1 MATKRRTE
9 AVTPPDVL
17 IRLAEA
23 ADQEVLVGGQALA
36 AWVERYGLAIP
47 DDTVAISND
56 VDFLAR
62 SAGAADRVRH
72 LAKVL
77 GGQAHFPSRHALTAL
92 VGQAYRDIS
101 DEAYLNVD
109 VIFKVIG
116 LTADAVRQEAI
127 QFSLGKTRFLVMHPL
142 HVLKS
147 RLWNL
152 HKLREKQNDKGA
164 LQLSLAIEVARA
176 FLQEEASSTPA
187 DELASG
193 RSPIQPYVSDIMRM
207 AKSDAGRKVA
217 ARLGLHVA
225 DAIDPFLIPAGPFW
239 EKAWPKL
246 QPLMSPAYA
255 VRFEPPDEAEEGW
268 ASPTP

>member
-1 MATKRRTE
+1 MNKRKTE
-9 AVTPPDVL
+9 AVTPPEL
-17 IRLAEA
+17 LTRLAAA

-36 AWVERYGLAIP
+36 AWVGRYGLVVP
-47 DDTVAISND
+47 DDMAAISND

-62 SAGAADRVRH
+62 SAGASDRVRH
-72 LAKVL
+72 LARVMD
-77 GGQAHFPSRHALTAL
+77 GQVHFPSENSLTAL

-101 DEAYLNVD
+101 DDEYLNVD

-116 LTADAVRQEAI
+116 LTAEAVRQEAI
-127 QFSLGKTRFLVMHPL
+127 EFSIGKTRFLVMHPL

-176 FLQEEASSTPA
+176 FLQEEAQAATA
-187 DELASG
+187 DALASG
-193 RSPIQPYVSDIMRM
+193 RSPVQHYVSDIVRM

-217 ARLGLHVA
+217 VRTGLHVA
-225 DAIDPFLIPAGPFW
+225 DAIDPSLIPAGPFW
-239 EKAWPKL
+239 DKAWPTL
-246 QPLMSPAYA
+246 QPLMSPAYGA
-255 VRFEPPDEAEEGW
+255 RFEPPEEAVEGW
-268 ASPTP
+268 TSPRP